1 MKCSACGEMH
11 LRRNMRKIY
20 IAENCFVAVTT
31 SRIGGEYGAICN
43 PKVLIN
49 NEKVGDAV
57 YEKSIRE
64 YVVKQGVCKNGALH
78 KKSIKYVSANG
89 QSYAV
94 KMLEEKLTEDELDV
108 VRRGRNANPHSS
120 AKNADIVDYKY
131 ATGFEALIGYLY
143 LTKQNDRLK
152 EILEK
157 E

>member
-1 MKCSACGEMH
+1 MKKE
-11 LRRNMRKIY
+11 
-20 IAENCFVAVTT
+20 E
-31 SRIGGEYGAICN
+31 
-43 PKVLIN
+43 VLQYSSL
-49 NEKVGDAV
+49 VLAYMGDAV
-57 YEKSIRE
+57 YEKSVRE

-143 LTKQNDRLK
+143 LTEEYERME
-152 EILEK
+152 EIIKLTIEIINSK
-157 E
+157 